1 MTAAGRTLVLVHAF
15 PFGPG
20 MWAPQVDAFPGWRVV
35 TPPLPGF
42 DGHPLAAERTMDA
55 YARDVL
61 AGLDAMRIERA
72 VFCGLSLGGYVLF
85 GVLRQAPHRVSG
97 LVLADT
103 RTSIDTPDRRAA
115 RQRSV
120 EVARTQGAAAIADEM
135 LPNVLGATTRAGRHD
150 VVAQARSLIEAQ
162 PAETIAAGL
171 EAMMDRPDSTDVLR
185 RVSCPALIVVGEED
199 TVTPVSDAAHM
210 HGTAAGSTLV
220 TIPRAGHMANLE
232 APVAF
237 NDALRTFLAGLR

>member
-1 MTAAGRTLVLVHAF
+1 MTAADRILVLVHAF

-55 YARDVL
+55 YAQDVL

-85 GVLRQAPHRVSG
+85 GVLRQAPHRVAG

-135 LPNVLGATTRAGRHD
+135 LPNVLGATTRAGRPD
-150 VVAQARSLIEAQ
+150 VVAHARSLIEAQ

-171 EAMMDRPDSTDVLR
+171 EAMMDRPDSSDVLR
-185 RVSCPALIVVGEED
+185 RVACPTAIVVGEED
-199 TVTPVSDAAHM
+199 TVTPVSDAGQM
-210 HGTAAGSTLV
+210 HALVTGSTLA

-232 APVAF
+232 APAAF
-237 NDALRTFLAGLR
+237 NDAVRALLARLP